1 MSDSNM
7 KCVMVIDSKLPAGI
21 VANTAAILGITLGKH
36 IPEQVGENVTDASG
50 QVHLG
55 IIKIPVTML
64 HGDKGVLNDLRKRLF
79 GPEFNDLTVVDFS
92 DIAQSCN
99 VYSDYIDKAALTSE
113 QDHTYFGVAI
123 YGTKKKVNKLTG
135 SMPLIR

>member
-1 MSDSNM
+1 
-7 KCVMVIDSKLPAGI
+7 MVIDSKLPAGI

>member
-99 VYSDYIDKAALTSE
+99 VYSDYIDKSALTPE